1 MIVPFAAGGP
11 TDVIARI
18 VTGHMAQTLGQSII
32 IENVVGAGGTT
43 ATTRAARAANDGYT
57 LITGH
62 MGTHAASVPLYP
74 NLAYHPEKDF
84 EPVALLAGTPILIL
98 ARKDFAPKDLK
109 EFVAYVKANADKVNA
124 AHAGIGSVSH
134 VSCELLNSILDV
146 KPVGVPFN
154 GTGPAMNALVGGQV
168 DYMCD
173 QIVNAVPQINGGTIK
188 AYAIATPERNPSL
201 PNVPTT
207 AEAGLPAFQA
217 QAWNAIFAPKGTPAP
232 IVARLNAA
240 AAKALDDENVRK
252 RLLDLGSV
260 IPGPLERTP
269 EALATLVKDEI
280 AKWIARAQAGE
291 LINAIKQIG
300 KGRSTRFRPLSFA
313 ERIII
318 FRGIIGGSRIGAV
331 DCSLRPLNSP
341 SLERPEDLARHEPVP
356 RPARTDSRRRRG
368 EARPHRHR
376 HAVDLRPS
384 DALQSGGRLSDAD
397 HQEAAAEVDRAR
409 AAVVPDGRHQHQIS
423 ARTTASRS
431 GTNGPTPMAISAR
444 SMARSGAPGRR
455 RTAAASTRSPTSST

>member
-1 MIVPFAAGGP
+1 MPNRSRPACGLLALVEENPMNLFSRMLAAGGLAALAGLGTLPAHGQAQPYPSRSITMIVPFAAGGP
-11 TDVIARI
+11 TDVISRI

-109 EFVAYVKANADKVNA
+109 EFVTYVKANESKVNA
-124 AHAGIGSVSH
+124 AHAGVGSVSH
-134 VSCELLNSILDV
+134 VSCQLLNSILDI
-146 KPVGVPFN
+146 KPTGVPFN

-188 AYAIATPERNPSL
+188 AYAVATPARNPSL
-201 PNVPTT
+201 PDLPTT
-207 AEAGLPAFQA
+207 TEAGLPAYQA

-232 IVARLNAA
+232 IIEKLNAA
-240 AAKALDDENVRK
+240 ASKALDDENVRK

-260 IPGPLERTP
+260 IPGPAERSP
-269 EALATLVKDEI
+269 AALAALVKSEI
-280 AKWIARAQAGE
+280 AKW
-291 LINAIKQIG
+291 
-300 KGRSTRFRPLSFA
+300 T
-313 ERIII
+313 
-318 FRGIIGGSRIGAV
+318 
-331 DCSLRPLNSP
+331 
-341 SLERPEDLARHEPVP
+341 PVLK
-356 RPARTDSRRRRG
+356 PA
-368 EARPHRHR
+368 
-376 HAVDLRPS
+376 
-384 DALQSGGRLSDAD
+384 
-397 HQEAAAEVDRAR
+397 
-409 AAVVPDGRHQHQIS
+409 
-423 ARTTASRS
+423 
-431 GTNGPTPMAISAR
+431 TN
-444 SMARSGAPGRR
+444 
-455 RTAAASTRSPTSST
+455 

>member
-1 MIVPFAAGGP
+1 MKSYGRSLAGGGLAALCALAAPAQAQTYPTRSITMIVPFAAGGP
-11 TDVIARI
+11 TDVVARI
-18 VTGHMAQTLGQSII
+18 VTAHMAQTLGQGII

-84 EPVALLAGTPILIL
+84 EPIALLAGTPILIL
-98 ARKDFAPKDLK
+98 ARKDFPPKDLK
-109 EFVAYVKANADKVNA
+109 EFVAYVKANSEKVNA

-134 VSCELLNSILDV
+134 VSCQLLNSILDV
-146 KPVGVPFN
+146 RPVGVPFN

-232 IVARLNAA
+232 VVARLNAA
-240 AAKALDDENVRK
+240 AAKALDDEGVRK

-260 IPGPLERTP
+260 LPAPADRTP

-280 AKWIARAQAGE
+280 AKW
-291 LINAIKQIG
+291 
-300 KGRSTRFRPLSFA
+300 T
-313 ERIII
+313 
-318 FRGIIGGSRIGAV
+318 
-331 DCSLRPLNSP
+331 
-341 SLERPEDLARHEPVP
+341 PVLK
-356 RPARTDSRRRRG
+356 PAS
-368 EARPHRHR
+368 
-376 HAVDLRPS
+376 
-384 DALQSGGRLSDAD
+384 
-397 HQEAAAEVDRAR
+397 
-409 AAVVPDGRHQHQIS
+409 
-423 ARTTASRS
+423 
-431 GTNGPTPMAISAR
+431 
-444 SMARSGAPGRR
+444 
-455 RTAAASTRSPTSST
+455 